1 MACEEFR
8 ETMLDVLYGE
18 AAVADAGAWE
28 AHQRGCAPCRDE
40 LRALRGLRRDLAQ
53 WGAPDRPVFA
63 PRPSRR
69 AWLAT
74 AAAMALATGA
84 GLLLLAGT
92 EVRVASGGVTIRI
105 GRPDDAAAAMLRE
118 QAERHR
124 VELAALAASAA
135 PPGPSVAALGIDD
148 VRRLIR
154 ESEARQAVLVDAGL
168 RDLAERT
175 DAQRRQDLAQ
185 ISAGLSYVEGRAG
198 LQVARTTELMGH
210 VLQAAQQK

>member
-8 ETMLDVLYGE
+8 DAMLDVLYAE
-18 AAVADAGAWE
+18 AGPADAGAWE
-28 AHQRGCAPCRDE
+28 AHERGCAPCREE

-53 WGAPDRPVFA
+53 WQPPVGRGLAVGAPG
-63 PRPSRR
+63 RR
-69 AWLAT
+69 SLAAAAAVVAAAAT
-74 AAAMALATGA
+74 ALA
-84 GLLLLAGT
+84 LAGT
-92 EVRVASGGVTIRI
+92 EVRVAAGGVTIRI
-105 GRPDDAAAAMLRE
+105 GRADDAAAAALRA

-124 VELAALAASAA
+124 VELAALSARQARPAASE
-135 PPGPSVAALGIDD
+135 AALGVAD

-154 ESEARQAVLVDAGL
+154 ESEARQAVLIDAGL

-185 ISAGLSYVEGRAG
+185 ISAGLSYVEGRTG